1 MLTEE
6 IVALIK
12 AGIPDAEIIV
22 DGEDCSFSVTVVSAS
37 FEGLSLLKKQKAVMA
52 TVKDAI
58 ASGALHAI
66 TIKAHTLDEWAAKH

>member
-6 IVALIK
+6 VVALIK
-12 AGIPDAEIIV
+12 AGIPDAEVIV
-22 DGEDCSFSVTVVSAS
+22 GGEDCSFSVTVVSPS

-52 TVKDAI
+52 TVKEAI

-66 TIKAHTLDEWAAKH
+66 TVKAYTLDEWAEKS